1 MKRLALVSIICQKYV
16 PIDIAIPA
24 KVIASEAK
32 QSLRFSKRLLRRQA
46 PRNHRLWEQFFDTRY
61 KGHAMYSNRPKGG

>member
-16 PIDIAIPA
+16 PIDLANPA

-46 PRNHRLWEQFFDTRY
+46 PRNHRLWEQILDTRY